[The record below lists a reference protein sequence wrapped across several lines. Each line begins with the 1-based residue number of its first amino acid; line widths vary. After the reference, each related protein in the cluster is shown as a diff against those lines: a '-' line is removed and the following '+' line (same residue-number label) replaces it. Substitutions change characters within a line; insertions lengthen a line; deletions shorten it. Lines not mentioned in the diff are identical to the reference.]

1 MPQHDFA
8 VQIVDDTRRHAAAHQ
23 LDALAATLGSPKPA
37 TILADGDPA
46 EVIVQTATAGGSG
59 AIVMVLHDTTG
70 LGPRMGSVTYRVLC
84 RTQSPVLALPPTA
97 AAADRKPEVFAGA
110 IQRTR

>member
-1 MPQHDFA
+1 
-8 VQIVDDTRRHAAAHQ
+8 
-23 LDALAATLGSPKPA
+23 
-37 TILADGDPA
+37 
-46 EVIVQTATAGGSG
+46 
-59 AIVMVLHDTTG
+59 
-70 LGPRMGSVTYRVLC
+70 MGSVTYRVLC